1 MVTRR
6 PLVVQDGFVAE
17 LPVGDTVAA
26 GTSTTEVVAGSGLVG
41 GGSVSS
47 NPRVDFALAAN
58 PSGIIYVGDSLGID
72 GAAQV
77 SADTALASGSAAAV
91 LADSALASGNAS
103 LVTASAALAS
113 GNAALDLVP
122 TLGGGGAGT
131 VAEFTAASAVVSG
144 YAVGFDDAGKVQ
156 SVAAEI
162 TDDNTNPMSFPSA
175 AVVFES
181 ASSPYISATY
191 DSSNNKVIIAY
202 QDSAN
207 SFYGTAIVGTVS
219 GTSIS
224 FGTAV
229 VFESATSTYTSTTYD
244 STNNRVVIAYR
255 DGGNSSYGTAIVGTV
270 SGTSISFGTAV
281 VFESANSPYI
291 SSVYDST
298 NNRVVIAYQ
307 NNGNSNYGTAIV
319 GTVSGTSI
327 SFGSAVVFESASS
340 NYISTTYDSTN
351 NRVVIAYRDGGN
363 SSYGTAIVGTVS
375 GTSISF
381 GSAVVFESASS
392 NYISTTYDS
401 TNNRVVIA
409 YRDGGNSSYGTAI
422 VGTVSGTSISFGSAV
437 VFESAS
443 SNYISTTFDSTNNR
457 VVIAYRDIG
466 NSSYG
471 TAIVGTVSGTSISFG
486 TAVVF
491 ESANSDNFSAT
502 YDSTNNR
509 VVIAYRDNGNSSYG
523 TAIVADALLYYSY
536 NPTVNSYPNV
546 LGISHSTV
554 ASGSTCLVNLP
565 GTLYNDPA
573 AGLTTGAFY
582 YANPT
587 TSGITTTST
596 KPTSWDGQVPWNYIG
611 RAVTSSGLMLL
622 KSI

>member
-26 GTSTTEVVAGSGLVG
+26 GTSTTEVIAGSGLVG

-72 GAAQV
+72 GAAQI

-122 TLGGGGAGT
+122 TLGGGGGGT
-131 VAEFTAASAVVSG
+131 VAEFTAASAVASG
-144 YAVGFDDAGKVQ
+144 YVVGFDDAGKVQ
-156 SVAAEI
+156 SIREDI
-162 TDDNTNPMSFPSA
+162 TDNTDPMSFPSSFA
-175 AVVFES
+175 TYSTGSPYQNSAAYDSFNNKIFIAYRDDANSLYGTGVVGTVSGTTISFGTPVVFNSQTSQYLSCTFDSTSNKVVIAFQDSVASGYPYAVVATIS
-181 ASSPYISATY
+181 GTSVSYGTKVNLISAAADGLSSTY
-191 DSSNNKVIIAY
+191 DSLNNRVVISFRNQGGSN
-202 QDSAN
+202 
-207 SFYGTAIVGTVS
+207 YGTTIVGTVS

-224 FGTAV
+224 FGTSV
-229 VFESATSTYTSTTYD
+229 VFKSSNSGLTSSTFD
-244 STNNRVVIAYR
+244 STSGKVLVFYR
-255 DGGNSSYGTAIVGTV
+255 NFITTAG
-270 SGTSISFGTAV
+270 
-281 VFESANSPYI
+281 ES
-291 SSVYDST
+291 V
-298 NNRVVIAYQ
+298 
-307 NNGNSNYGTAIV
+307 V

-327 SFGSAVVFESASS
+327 SFGSPVTFNSSASI
-340 NYISTTYDSTN
+340 YIGSAYDTAN
-351 NRVVIAYRDGGN
+351 QRVLVCYRDGG
-363 SSYGTAIVGTVS
+363 SSEYGVANVGTVS

-381 GSAVVFESASS
+381 GSKVTYA
-392 NYISTTYDS
+392 STTSDY
-401 TNNRVVIA
+401 NQA
-409 YRDGGNSSYGTAI
+409 A
-422 VGTVSGTSISFGSAV
+422 
-437 VFESAS
+437 
-443 SNYISTTFDSTNNR
+443 FDSTNNR
-457 VVIAYRDIG
+457 VVISFVDNSNG
-466 NSSYG
+466 NKGLSV
-471 TAIVGTVSGTSISFG
+471 VGSISGTSVSFG
-486 TAVVF
+486 ASTIYETNTTNYPSIVY
-491 ESANSDNFSAT
+491 NSVEDHI
-502 YDSTNNR
+502 
-509 VVIAYRDNGNSSYG
+509 VIAYHDSYLTTYG
-523 TAIVADALLYYSY
+523 RGIVAESLFSLSV
-536 NPTVNSYPNV
+536 NPTLNSYPNV
-546 LGISHSTV
+546 LGIAQSTV

-587 TSGITTTST
+587 TSGVTTTST